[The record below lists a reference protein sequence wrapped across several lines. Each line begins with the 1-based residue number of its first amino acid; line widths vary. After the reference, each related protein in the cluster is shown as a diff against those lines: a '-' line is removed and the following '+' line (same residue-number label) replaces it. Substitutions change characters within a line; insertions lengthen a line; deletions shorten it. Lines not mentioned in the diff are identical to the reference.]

1 MKKLLITYCFCL
13 VTEVAP
19 TVTAQESSQKVKAIA
34 TETTAVTAVSIE
46 AAQGSGLSL
55 EEQMVS
61 ELLGEQGGSFSDL
74 PFIIVS
80 SLPPSSSSSMQ
91 AEDAP
96 SQAHATRDEEILAEI
111 NAEIEAAGQSDS
123 IGSSTAAR
131 SPAPLRVESSGGI
144 ITPLVVD
151 PVPPTP
157 PVESL
162 HVDSSSEEDIDIMP
176 PAEESPPKR
185 RHSKRISVAS
195 DSDNDEPLIRK
206 TKKKK
211 K

>member
-1 MKKLLITYCFCL
+1 
-13 VTEVAP
+13 VTGVAP
-19 TVTAQESSQKVKAIA
+19 TVVAEESSRGDKAIA
-34 TETTAVTAVSIE
+34 TETTVVTAVSAE
-46 AAQGSGLSL
+46 AVQGGSLSAD
-55 EEQMVS
+55 EQMVS

-111 NAEIEAAGQSDS
+111 NAEIEAAGHSGTVS
-123 IGSSTAAR
+123 GSTAAQ
-131 SPAPLRVESSGGI
+131 SPAPATVAPSGG
-144 ITPLVVD
+144 TVSTSVTD

-157 PVESL
+157 PAGSL

-176 PAEESPPKR
+176 PAEEPPPER
-185 RHSKRISVAS
+185 RHSKRRISIPS
-195 DSDNDEPLIRK
+195 DTDDVPLVRR
-206 TKKKK
+206 KKKK
-211 K
+211 

>member
-34 TETTAVTAVSIE
+34 TETTAITAVSIE

-61 ELLGEQGGSFSDL
+61 ELLGEQGGYSTDL
-74 PFIIVS
+74 QFIIVS
-80 SLPPSSSSSMQ
+80 DPLPASSSSMQ
-91 AEDAP
+91 VADAP
-96 SQAHATRDEEILAEI
+96 SQAQATREEEILAEI
-111 NAEIEAAGQSDS
+111 SAEIEAAGHS
-123 IGSSTAAR
+123 GSAGGSTTAH
-131 SPAPLRVESSGGI
+131 SPASARVVSSGGTI
-144 ITPLVVD
+144 PSSVTD

-157 PVESL
+157 PAGSL
-162 HVDSSSEEDIDIMP
+162 PVDSSSEEDIDIMP

-195 DSDNDEPLIRK
+195 DSDEEPLTRK